1 MLIVLSPAKSLD
13 FDTPPHIQTATQP
26 LFVEQ
31 STALIE
37 LLRAYDVP
45 ALAHLMHLSDK
56 LATLNVAR
64 NNEWQPT
71 FAAGSA
77 KQAIL
82 AFNGD
87 VYEGFNASTLS
98 GKELKVAQGHVRILS
113 GLYGLLRPLDFMRA
127 YRLEMG
133 TALANEQGA
142 NLYAFWGETL
152 AAHLNEE
159 LSTHRSKHLINLASD
174 EYFKAVSLST
184 LQYPVIQPVFQDEKN
199 GQYKI
204 ISFFA
209 KRARGVMARWV
220 VQHKISKPELL
231 KDFSEEGY
239 RFLEEKKGKHG
250 ATQLVFVRDEQ
261 KHR

>member
-13 FDTPPHIQTATQP
+13 FDTPPHIKTSTQP
-26 LFVEQ
+26 QFVEQ
-31 STALIE
+31 STELIE

-45 ALAHLMHLSDK
+45 ALAQLMHLSDK

-71 FAAGSA
+71 FDVTSA

-87 VYEGFNASTLS
+87 VYDGFNASTLS
-98 GKELKVAQGHVRILS
+98 GKELNVAQEHVRILS
-113 GLYGLLRPLDFMRA
+113 GLYGLLRPLDLMRA
-127 YRLEMG
+127 YRLEIG
-133 TALANEQGA
+133 TALANAKGA
-142 NLYAFWGETL
+142 HLYAFWGEVL
-152 AAHLNEE
+152 AAQLNEE
-159 LSTHRSKHLINLASD
+159 LSAHKSKHLINLASD
-174 EYFKAVSLST
+174 EYFKAVSLKT

-209 KRARGVMARWV
+209 KRARGVMARWL
-220 VQHKISKPELL
+220 VQNKISKPELL
-231 KDFSEEGY
+231 NDFAEDGY
-239 RFLEEKKGKHG
+239 RFSEEKKGKHG
-250 ATQLVFVRDEQ
+250 ATQLVFVRDER
-261 KHR
+261 K